1 VVGQWA
7 PAPGRPGRIYNTGYR
22 WPVPLGR
29 SRNIMILAGSVLL
42 LGVLG
47 GLGVLVSDTPDRYVL
62 RVVGEP
68 LASVDARLVVDAAPP
83 RTLDPYRGLGT
94 WVDSYDFDPAYVPG
108 GITVAPADL
117 VAMADHGVRTLFI
130 QSSRSDRRATGLVS
144 DPWLLAEFLLAA
156 DRTGLA
162 VVAWYLPK
170 WTADDEDLDRLLAID
185 RFSVLGR
192 RFDGLAVDIEWNRD
206 DLGSIERS
214 RRLVNLSDRLRRTV
228 GDDPL
233 GAIVMPPVITDEINL
248 SFWPGFPWADLAPLY
263 DVWLPMAYWSFRTEE
278 QADPEFYVAQNIR
291 RLRAD
296 LGDPAAL
303 VHAIGGIGAADGSA
317 IVDPGEP
324 LATIDDL
331 TPFVAALGA
340 ERAVGGSIYDWAT
353 MGPGSRSLL
362 AELVDGLIDWPRAGT
377 PNR

>member
-1 VVGQWA
+1 
-7 PAPGRPGRIYNTGYR
+7 
-22 WPVPLGR
+22 
-29 SRNIMILAGSVLL
+29 MILAGSVLL

-47 GLGVLVSDTPDRYVL
+47 VFGVVVSDTPDRYVL

-68 LASVDARLVVDAAPP
+68 LASVEVRLMVDAPVP

-117 VAMADHGVRTLFI
+117 VDMADHGVRTVFI

-170 WTADDEDLDRLLAID
+170 WTDDDEDLDRLLAID

-192 RFDGLAVDIEWNRD
+192 RFDGLAMDIEWNRD
-206 DLGSIERS
+206 GLGAIERS

-248 SFWPGFPWADLAPLY
+248 AFWPGFPWAELAPLY

-278 QADPEFYVAQNIR
+278 HAEPGFYVSQNIR

-296 LGDPAAL
+296 LGDPEAM

-331 TPFVAALGA
+331 APFVAALVA
-340 ERAVGGSIYDWAT
+340 EGAVGGSIYDWAT
-353 MGPGSRSLL
+353 MGSRSRSLL
-362 AELVDGLIDWPRAGT
+362 ADLMAASTVGAAGH
-377 PNR
+377 

>member
-1 VVGQWA
+1 MVGRWA
-7 PAPGRPGRIYNTGYR
+7 SAPGRPGRITTTGYR
-22 WPVPLGR
+22 WSVPLGR
-29 SRNIMILAGSVLL
+29 SRNVAILAGSALL

-47 GLGVLVSDTPDRYVL
+47 ILASNTPDRYVQ
-62 RVVGEP
+62 RVVGES
-68 LASVDARLVVDAAPP
+68 LARVEARLVVDAPPP

-108 GITVAPADL
+108 DITVAPSDLAD
-117 VAMADHGVRTLFI
+117 MAAHGVRTVFL
-130 QSSRSDRRATGLVS
+130 QSSRSDRRAIGLVS
-144 DPWLLAEFLLAA
+144 DPWLLAGFLLAA
-156 DRTGLA
+156 DRTGMA

-170 WTADDEDLDRLLAID
+170 WSDDDEDLDRLLAID

-206 DLGSIERS
+206 GLGAIERS
-214 RRLVNLSDRLRRTV
+214 DRLVNLSDRLRRTV

-248 SFWPGFPWADLAPLY
+248 AYWPGFPWGEVAPLY
-263 DVWLPMAYWSFRTEE
+263 DVWLPMGYWSFRSEE
-278 QADPEFYVAQNIR
+278 HADPAFYVAQNIR

-296 LGDPAAL
+296 LDDPEAL

-317 IVDPGEP
+317 LVDPGEP

-331 TPFVAALGA
+331 APFVGALVSEG
-340 ERAVGGSIYDWAT
+340 AVGGSIYDWAT
-353 MGPGSRSLL
+353 MGPRSRLLL
-362 AELVDGLIDWPRAGT
+362 ADLVGGLTGWPPAG
-377 PNR
+377 PEDR

>member
-1 VVGQWA
+1 MVGRWA
-7 PAPGRPGRIYNTGYR
+7 SAPGRPGRITTTGYR
-22 WPVPLGR
+22 WSVPLGR
-29 SRNIMILAGSVLL
+29 SRNVAILAGSALL

-47 GLGVLVSDTPDRYVL
+47 ILASNTPDRYVQ

-68 LASVDARLVVDAAPP
+68 LARVEARLVVDAPPP

-108 GITVAPADL
+108 DITVAPSDLAD
-117 VAMADHGVRTLFI
+117 MAAHGVRTVFL

-144 DPWLLAEFLLAA
+144 DPWLLAGFLLAA

-170 WTADDEDLDRLLAID
+170 WSDDDEDLDRLLAID

-206 DLGSIERS
+206 DLGAIERS
-214 RRLVNLSDRLRRTV
+214 DRLVDLSDRLRRTV

-248 SFWPGFPWADLAPLY
+248 AYWPGFPWAEVAPLY
-263 DVWLPMAYWSFRTEE
+263 DVWLPMGYWSFRSEE
-278 QADPEFYVAQNIR
+278 HADPAFYVAQNIR

-296 LGDPAAL
+296 LDDPEAL

-317 IVDPGEP
+317 LVDPGEP

-331 TPFVAALGA
+331 APFVGALVSEG
-340 ERAVGGSIYDWAT
+340 AVGGSIYDWAT
-353 MGPGSRSLL
+353 MGSRSRRLL
-362 AELVDGLIDWPRAGT
+362 ADLVGGLTGWPPAG
-377 PNR
+377 PEDR

>member
-1 VVGQWA
+1 
-7 PAPGRPGRIYNTGYR
+7 
-22 WPVPLGR
+22 
-29 SRNIMILAGSVLL
+29 MILTGSVLL

-47 GLGVLVSDTPDRYVL
+47 VLGVVVSDTPDRYVL

-68 LASVDARLVVDAAPP
+68 LASVEVRLMVDAPVS

-108 GITVAPADL
+108 GITVAPTDL
-117 VAMADHGVRTLFI
+117 VDMADHGVRTVFI

-170 WTADDEDLDRLLAID
+170 WTDDDEDLDRLLAID

-192 RFDGLAVDIEWNRD
+192 RFDGLAMDIEWNRD
-206 DLGSIERS
+206 GLGAIERS

-248 SFWPGFPWADLAPLY
+248 AFWPGFPWAELAPLY

-278 QADPEFYVAQNIR
+278 HAEPGFYVSQNIR
-291 RLRAD
+291 RLRAN
-296 LGDPAAL
+296 LGDPEAM

-331 TPFVAALGA
+331 APFVSALVA
-340 ERAVGGSIYDWAT
+340 EGAVGGSIYDWAT
-353 MGPGSRSLL
+353 MGSRSRSLL
-362 AELVDGLIDWPRAGT
+362 ADLMAGST
-377 PNR
+377 VGAAGH

>member
-1 VVGQWA
+1 MVGRWA
-7 PAPGRPGRIYNTGYR
+7 SAPGRPGRITTTGYR
-22 WPVPLGR
+22 WSVPLGR
-29 SRNIMILAGSVLL
+29 SRNVAILAGSALL

-47 GLGVLVSDTPDRYVL
+47 ILASNTPDRYVQ
-62 RVVGEP
+62 RVVGES
-68 LASVDARLVVDAAPP
+68 LARVEARLVVDAPPP

-108 GITVAPADL
+108 DITVAPSDLAD
-117 VAMADHGVRTLFI
+117 MAAHGVRTVFL

-144 DPWLLAEFLLAA
+144 DPWLLAGFLLAA
-156 DRTGLA
+156 DRTGMA

-170 WTADDEDLDRLLAID
+170 WSDDDEDLDRLLAID

-206 DLGSIERS
+206 GLGAIERS
-214 RRLVNLSDRLRRTV
+214 DRLVNLSDRLRRTV

-248 SFWPGFPWADLAPLY
+248 AYWPGFPWGEVAPLY
-263 DVWLPMAYWSFRTEE
+263 DVWLPMGYWSFRSEE
-278 QADPEFYVAQNIR
+278 HADPAFYVAQNIR

-296 LGDPAAL
+296 LDDPEAL

-317 IVDPGEP
+317 LVDPGEP

-331 TPFVAALGA
+331 APFVGALVSDG
-340 ERAVGGSIYDWAT
+340 AVGGSIYDWAT
-353 MGPGSRSLL
+353 MGSRSRRLL
-362 AELVDGLIDWPRAGT
+362 ADLVGGLTGWPPAG
-377 PNR
+377 PEDR

>member
-1 VVGQWA
+1 
-7 PAPGRPGRIYNTGYR
+7 
-22 WPVPLGR
+22 
-29 SRNIMILAGSVLL
+29 MILTGSVLL

-47 GLGVLVSDTPDRYVL
+47 VLGVVVSDTPDRYVL

-68 LASVDARLVVDAAPP
+68 LASVEVRLMVDAPVS

-108 GITVAPADL
+108 GITVAPTDL
-117 VAMADHGVRTLFI
+117 VDMADHGVRTVFI

-170 WTADDEDLDRLLAID
+170 WTDDDEDLDRLLAID

-192 RFDGLAVDIEWNRD
+192 RFDGLAMDIEWNRD
-206 DLGSIERS
+206 GLGAIERS

-248 SFWPGFPWADLAPLY
+248 AFWPGFPWAELAPLY

-278 QADPEFYVAQNIR
+278 HAEPGFYVSQNIR
-291 RLRAD
+291 RLRAN
-296 LGDPAAL
+296 LGDPEAM

-331 TPFVAALGA
+331 APFVAALVA
-340 ERAVGGSIYDWAT
+340 EGAVGGSIYDWAT
-353 MGPGSRSLL
+353 MGSRSRSLL
-362 AELVDGLIDWPRAGT
+362 ADLMAGST
-377 PNR
+377 VGAAGH

>member
-1 VVGQWA
+1 
-7 PAPGRPGRIYNTGYR
+7 
-22 WPVPLGR
+22 
-29 SRNIMILAGSVLL
+29 MILAGSVLL

-47 GLGVLVSDTPDRYVL
+47 VVVSDTPDRYVL

-68 LASVDARLVVDAAPP
+68 LASVEVRLMVDAPVS

-117 VAMADHGVRTLFI
+117 VDMADHGVRTVFI

-170 WTADDEDLDRLLAID
+170 WTDDDEDLDRLLAID

-192 RFDGLAVDIEWNRD
+192 RFDGLAMDIEWNRD
-206 DLGSIERS
+206 GLGAIERS
-214 RRLVNLSDRLRRTV
+214 RRLVNLSDRMRRTV

-248 SFWPGFPWADLAPLY
+248 AFWPGFPWAELAPLY

-278 QADPEFYVAQNIR
+278 HAEPGFYVSQNIR
-291 RLRAD
+291 RLRAN
-296 LGDPAAL
+296 LGDPEAM

-331 TPFVAALGA
+331 APFVAALVA
-340 ERAVGGSIYDWAT
+340 EGAVGGSIYDWAT
-353 MGPGSRSLL
+353 MGSRSRSLL
-362 AELVDGLIDWPRAGT
+362 ADLMAGST
-377 PNR
+377 VGAAGH

>member
-1 VVGQWA
+1 VGRWA
-7 PAPGRPGRIYNTGYR
+7 SAPGRPGRIVTTGYR
-22 WPVPLGR
+22 WSVPLGR
-29 SRNIMILAGSVLL
+29 SRNVAILAGSALL

-47 GLGVLVSDTPDRYVL
+47 ILASNTPDRYVQ

-68 LASVDARLVVDAAPP
+68 LARVEARLLVDAPPP

-108 GITVAPADL
+108 DITVAPSDLAD
-117 VAMADHGVRTLFI
+117 MAAHGVRTVFL

-144 DPWLLAEFLLAA
+144 DPWLLAGFLLAA

-170 WTADDEDLDRLLAID
+170 WSDDDEDLDRLLAID

-206 DLGSIERS
+206 DLGAIERS
-214 RRLVNLSDRLRRTV
+214 DRLVDLSDRLRRTV

-248 SFWPGFPWADLAPLY
+248 AYWPGFPWAEVAPLY
-263 DVWLPMAYWSFRTEE
+263 DVWLPMGYWSFRTEE
-278 QADPEFYVAQNIR
+278 HADPAFYVAQNIR

-296 LGDPAAL
+296 LG
-303 VHAIGGIGAADGSA
+303 
-317 IVDPGEP
+317 
-324 LATIDDL
+324 
-331 TPFVAALGA
+331 
-340 ERAVGGSIYDWAT
+340 
-353 MGPGSRSLL
+353 
-362 AELVDGLIDWPRAGT
+362 
-377 PNR
+377 

>member
-1 VVGQWA
+1 MVGRWA
-7 PAPGRPGRIYNTGYR
+7 SAPGRPGRITTIGYR
-22 WPVPLGR
+22 WFVPLGR
-29 SRNIMILAGSVLL
+29 SRNVAILAGSAL

-47 GLGVLVSDTPDRYVL
+47 ILASNTPDRYVQ
-62 RVVGEP
+62 RVVGES
-68 LASVDARLVVDAAPP
+68 LARVEARLMVDAPPP

-108 GITVAPADL
+108 DITVAPSDLAD
-117 VAMADHGVRTLFI
+117 MAAHGVRTVFL

-144 DPWLLAEFLLAA
+144 DPWLLAGFLLAA

-170 WTADDEDLDRLLAID
+170 WSDDDEDLDRLLAID

-192 RFDGLAVDIEWNRD
+192 RFDGLAVDIEWNRGG
-206 DLGSIERS
+206 LGAIERS
-214 RRLVNLSDRLRRTV
+214 DRLVNLSDRLRRTV

-248 SFWPGFPWADLAPLY
+248 AYWPGFPWAEVAPLY
-263 DVWLPMAYWSFRTEE
+263 DVWLPMGYWSFRSEE
-278 QADPEFYVAQNIR
+278 HADPAFYVAQNIR

-296 LGDPAAL
+296 LDDPEAL

-317 IVDPGEP
+317 LVDTGEP

-331 TPFVAALGA
+331 APFVGALVSEG
-340 ERAVGGSIYDWAT
+340 AVGGSIYDWAT
-353 MGPGSRSLL
+353 MGSRSRRLL
-362 AELVDGLIDWPRAGT
+362 ADLVGGLTGWPPAG
-377 PNR
+377 PEGR

>member
-1 VVGQWA
+1 
-7 PAPGRPGRIYNTGYR
+7 
-22 WPVPLGR
+22 
-29 SRNIMILAGSVLL
+29 MILAGSVLL

-47 GLGVLVSDTPDRYVL
+47 VFGVVVSDTEDRYVL

-68 LASVDARLVVDAAPP
+68 LASVEVRLMVDAPVS

-117 VAMADHGVRTLFI
+117 VDMADHGVRTVFI

-170 WTADDEDLDRLLAID
+170 WTDDDEDLDRLLAID

-192 RFDGLAVDIEWNRD
+192 RFDGLAMDIEWNRD
-206 DLGSIERS
+206 GLGAIERS

-248 SFWPGFPWADLAPLY
+248 AFWPGFPWAELAPLY

-278 QADPEFYVAQNIR
+278 HAEPEFYVSQNIR
-291 RLRAD
+291 RLRAN
-296 LGDPAAL
+296 LGDPEAM

-331 TPFVAALGA
+331 APFVAALVA
-340 ERAVGGSIYDWAT
+340 EGAVGGSIYDWAT
-353 MGPGSRSLL
+353 MGSRSRSLL
-362 AELVDGLIDWPRAGT
+362 DDLMAGSKVGAAGH
-377 PNR
+377 

>member
-1 VVGQWA
+1 
-7 PAPGRPGRIYNTGYR
+7 
-22 WPVPLGR
+22 
-29 SRNIMILAGSVLL
+29 MIFAGSVLL

-47 GLGVLVSDTPDRYVL
+47 VFGVVVSDTEDRYVL

-68 LASVDARLVVDAAPP
+68 LASVEVRLMVDAPVS

-117 VAMADHGVRTLFI
+117 VDMADHGVRTVFI

-170 WTADDEDLDRLLAID
+170 WTDDDEDLDRLLAID

-192 RFDGLAVDIEWNRD
+192 RFDGLAMDIEWNRD
-206 DLGSIERS
+206 GLGAIERS

-248 SFWPGFPWADLAPLY
+248 AFWPGFPWAELAPLY

-278 QADPEFYVAQNIR
+278 HAEPEFYVSQNIR
-291 RLRAD
+291 RLRAN
-296 LGDPAAL
+296 LGDPEAM

-331 TPFVAALGA
+331 APFVAALVA
-340 ERAVGGSIYDWAT
+340 EGAVGGSIYDWAT
-353 MGPGSRSLL
+353 MGSRSRSLL
-362 AELVDGLIDWPRAGT
+362 DDLMAGST
-377 PNR
+377 VGAAGH

>member
-1 VVGQWA
+1 
-7 PAPGRPGRIYNTGYR
+7 
-22 WPVPLGR
+22 
-29 SRNIMILAGSVLL
+29 MILAGSVLL

-47 GLGVLVSDTPDRYVL
+47 VFGVVVSDTEDRYVL

-68 LASVDARLVVDAAPP
+68 LASVEVRLMVDAPVS

-117 VAMADHGVRTLFI
+117 VDMADHGVRTVFI

-170 WTADDEDLDRLLAID
+170 WTDDDEDLDRLLAID

-192 RFDGLAVDIEWNRD
+192 RFDGLAMDIEWNRD
-206 DLGSIERS
+206 GLGAIERS

-248 SFWPGFPWADLAPLY
+248 AFWPGFPWAELAPRY

-278 QADPEFYVAQNIR
+278 HAEPGFYVSQNVL
-291 RLRAD
+291 RLRAN
-296 LGDPAAL
+296 LGDPEAM

-331 TPFVAALGA
+331 APFVAALVA
-340 ERAVGGSIYDWAT
+340 EGAVGGSIYDWAT
-353 MGPGSRSLL
+353 MGSRSRSLL
-362 AELVDGLIDWPRAGT
+362 ADLMAGST
-377 PNR
+377 VGAAGH

>member
-1 VVGQWA
+1 
-7 PAPGRPGRIYNTGYR
+7 
-22 WPVPLGR
+22 
-29 SRNIMILAGSVLL
+29 MILAGSVLL

-47 GLGVLVSDTPDRYVL
+47 VLGVVVSDTPDRYVL

-68 LASVDARLVVDAAPP
+68 LASVEVRLMVDAPVS

-108 GITVAPADL
+108 GITVAPTDL
-117 VAMADHGVRTLFI
+117 VDMADHGVRTVFI

-170 WTADDEDLDRLLAID
+170 WTDDDEDLDRLLAID

-192 RFDGLAVDIEWNRD
+192 RFDGLAMDIEWNRD
-206 DLGSIERS
+206 GLGAIERS

-248 SFWPGFPWADLAPLY
+248 AFWPGFPWAELAPLY

-278 QADPEFYVAQNIR
+278 HAEPGFYVSQNIR
-291 RLRAD
+291 RLRAN
-296 LGDPAAL
+296 LGDPEAM

-331 TPFVAALGA
+331 APFVAALVA
-340 ERAVGGSIYDWAT
+340 EGAVGGSIYDWAT
-353 MGPGSRSLL
+353 MGSRSRSLL
-362 AELVDGLIDWPRAGT
+362 ADLMAGST
-377 PNR
+377 VGAAGH

>member
-1 VVGQWA
+1 
-7 PAPGRPGRIYNTGYR
+7 
-22 WPVPLGR
+22 
-29 SRNIMILAGSVLL
+29 MILAGSVLL

-47 GLGVLVSDTPDRYVL
+47 VVVSDTEDRYVL

-68 LASVDARLVVDAAPP
+68 LASVEVRLMVDAPVS

-117 VAMADHGVRTLFI
+117 VDMADHGVRTVFI

-170 WTADDEDLDRLLAID
+170 WTDDDEDLDRLLAID

-192 RFDGLAVDIEWNRD
+192 RFDGLAMDIEWNRD
-206 DLGSIERS
+206 GLGAIERS

-248 SFWPGFPWADLAPLY
+248 AFWPGFPWAELAPLY

-278 QADPEFYVAQNIR
+278 HAEPEFYVSQNIR
-291 RLRAD
+291 RLRAN
-296 LGDPAAL
+296 LGDPEAM

-331 TPFVAALGA
+331 APFVAALVA
-340 ERAVGGSIYDWAT
+340 EGAVGGSIYDWAT
-353 MGPGSRSLL
+353 MGSRSRSLL
-362 AELVDGLIDWPRAGT
+362 DDLMAGST
-377 PNR
+377 VGAAGH

>member
-1 VVGQWA
+1 MVGQWA
-7 PAPGRPGRIYNTGYR
+7 PAPGRPGRISTTGYR
-22 WPVPLGR
+22 WSVPLGR
-29 SRNIMILAGSVLL
+29 SRNLLLLTGSVLL

-47 GLGVLVSDTPDRYVL
+47 VLASSTPDRYVL
-62 RVVGEP
+62 RVVGDP
-68 LASVDARLVVDAAPP
+68 LASVEVRLVVDAPAP
-83 RTLDPYRGLGT
+83 RMLDAYRGLGT

-108 GITVAPADL
+108 DITVAPSDLAD
-117 VAMADHGVRTLFI
+117 MAAHGVRTLFL

-156 DRTGLA
+156 DRTDME

-170 WTADDEDLDRLLAID
+170 WTDDDEDLDRLLAID

-206 DLGSIERS
+206 GLGAIERS
-214 RRLVNLSDRLRRTV
+214 HRLVNLSDRLRRTV

-248 SFWPGFPWADLAPLY
+248 AYWPGFPWAEVAPLY
-263 DVWLPMAYWSFRTEE
+263 DVWLPMGYWSFRSEE
-278 QADPEFYVAQNIR
+278 HADPAFYVAQNIR

-296 LGDPAAL
+296 LDDSEAL

-317 IVDPGEP
+317 LVDPGEP

-331 TPFVAALGA
+331 APFVGALVSEG
-340 ERAVGGSIYDWAT
+340 AVGGSIYDWAT
-353 MGPGSRSLL
+353 MGLRSRLL
-362 AELVDGLIDWPRAGT
+362 LEDLVDGLTGWPPAG
-377 PNR
+377 PGDR

>member
-1 VVGQWA
+1 MVGRWA
-7 PAPGRPGRIYNTGYR
+7 SAPGRPGRITTTGYR
-22 WPVPLGR
+22 WSVPLGR
-29 SRNIMILAGSVLL
+29 SRNVAILAGSALL

-47 GLGVLVSDTPDRYVL
+47 ILASNTPDRYVQ

-68 LASVDARLVVDAAPP
+68 LARVEARLLVDAPPP

-108 GITVAPADL
+108 DITVAPSDLAD
-117 VAMADHGVRTLFI
+117 MAAHGVRTVFL
-130 QSSRSDRRATGLVS
+130 QSSRSDRRAIGLVS
-144 DPWLLAEFLLAA
+144 DPWLLAGFLLAA
-156 DRTGLA
+156 DRTGMA

-170 WTADDEDLDRLLAID
+170 WSDDDEDLDRLLAID

-206 DLGSIERS
+206 GLGAIERS
-214 RRLVNLSDRLRRTV
+214 DRLVNLSDRLRRTV

-248 SFWPGFPWADLAPLY
+248 AYWPGFPWGEVAPLY
-263 DVWLPMAYWSFRTEE
+263 DVWLPMGYWSFRSEE
-278 QADPEFYVAQNIR
+278 HADPAFYVAQNIR

-296 LGDPAAL
+296 LDDPEAL

-317 IVDPGEP
+317 LVDPGEP

-331 TPFVAALGA
+331 APFVGALVSEG
-340 ERAVGGSIYDWAT
+340 AVGGSIYDWAT
-353 MGPGSRSLL
+353 MGPRSRLLL
-362 AELVDGLIDWPRAGT
+362 ADLVGGLTGWPPAG
-377 PNR
+377 PEDR

>member
-1 VVGQWA
+1 MVGRWA
-7 PAPGRPGRIYNTGYR
+7 SAPGRPGRITTTGYR
-22 WPVPLGR
+22 WSVPLGR
-29 SRNIMILAGSVLL
+29 SRNVAILAGSALL

-47 GLGVLVSDTPDRYVL
+47 ILASNTPDRYVQ
-62 RVVGEP
+62 RVVGES
-68 LASVDARLVVDAAPP
+68 LARVEARLVVDAPPP

-108 GITVAPADL
+108 DITVAPSDLAD
-117 VAMADHGVRTLFI
+117 MAAHGVRTVFL
-130 QSSRSDRRATGLVS
+130 QSSRSDRRAIGLVS
-144 DPWLLAEFLLAA
+144 DPWLLAGFLLAA
-156 DRTGLA
+156 DRTGMA

-170 WTADDEDLDRLLAID
+170 WSDDDEDLDRLLAID

-206 DLGSIERS
+206 GLGAIERS
-214 RRLVNLSDRLRRTV
+214 DRLVNLSDRLRRTV

-248 SFWPGFPWADLAPLY
+248 AYWPGFPWGEVAPLY
-263 DVWLPMAYWSFRTEE
+263 DVWIPMGYWSFRSEE
-278 QADPEFYVAQNIR
+278 HADPAFYVAQNIR

-296 LGDPAAL
+296 LGDPEAL

-317 IVDPGEP
+317 LVDPGEP

-331 TPFVAALGA
+331 APFVGALVA
-340 ERAVGGSIYDWAT
+340 EGAVGGSIYDWAT
-353 MGPGSRSLL
+353 MGPRSRRLL
-362 AELVDGLIDWPRAGT
+362 ADLVGGLTGWTPAG
-377 PNR
+377 PEDR

>member
-1 VVGQWA
+1 
-7 PAPGRPGRIYNTGYR
+7 
-22 WPVPLGR
+22 
-29 SRNIMILAGSVLL
+29 MILTGSVLL

-47 GLGVLVSDTPDRYVL
+47 VLGVVVSDTPDRYVL

-68 LASVDARLVVDAAPP
+68 LASVEVRLMVDAPVS

-117 VAMADHGVRTLFI
+117 VDMADHGVRTVFI

-170 WTADDEDLDRLLAID
+170 WTDDDEDLDRLLAID

-192 RFDGLAVDIEWNRD
+192 RFDGLAMDIEWNRD
-206 DLGSIERS
+206 GLGAIERS

-248 SFWPGFPWADLAPLY
+248 AFWPGFPWAELAPLY

-278 QADPEFYVAQNIR
+278 HAEPGFYVSQNIR
-291 RLRAD
+291 RLRAN
-296 LGDPAAL
+296 LGDPEAM

-331 TPFVAALGA
+331 APFVAALVA
-340 ERAVGGSIYDWAT
+340 EGTVGGSIYDWAT
-353 MGPGSRSLL
+353 MGSRSRSLL
-362 AELVDGLIDWPRAGT
+362 ADLMAGST
-377 PNR
+377 VGAAGH

>member
-1 VVGQWA
+1 
-7 PAPGRPGRIYNTGYR
+7 
-22 WPVPLGR
+22 
-29 SRNIMILAGSVLL
+29 MILTGSVLL

-47 GLGVLVSDTPDRYVL
+47 VLGVVVSDTPDRYVL

-68 LASVDARLVVDAAPP
+68 LASVEVRLMVDAPVS

-117 VAMADHGVRTLFI
+117 VDMADHGVRTVFI

-170 WTADDEDLDRLLAID
+170 WTHDDEDLDRLLAID

-192 RFDGLAVDIEWNRD
+192 RFDGLAMDIEWNRD
-206 DLGSIERS
+206 GLGAIERS

-248 SFWPGFPWADLAPLY
+248 AFWPGFPWAELAPLY

-278 QADPEFYVAQNIR
+278 HAEPGFYVSQNIR
-291 RLRAD
+291 RLRAN
-296 LGDPAAL
+296 LGDPEAM

-331 TPFVAALGA
+331 APFVSALVA
-340 ERAVGGSIYDWAT
+340 EGAVGGSIYDWAT
-353 MGPGSRSLL
+353 MGSRSRSLL
-362 AELVDGLIDWPRAGT
+362 ADLMAGST
-377 PNR
+377 VGAAGH

>member
-1 VVGQWA
+1 
-7 PAPGRPGRIYNTGYR
+7 
-22 WPVPLGR
+22 
-29 SRNIMILAGSVLL
+29 MILTGSVLL

-47 GLGVLVSDTPDRYVL
+47 VLGVVVSDTPDRYVL

-68 LASVDARLVVDAAPP
+68 LASVEVRLMVDAPVS

-117 VAMADHGVRTLFI
+117 VDMADHGVRTVFI

-170 WTADDEDLDRLLAID
+170 WTDDDEDLDRLLAID

-192 RFDGLAVDIEWNRD
+192 RFDGLAMDIEWNRD
-206 DLGSIERS
+206 GLGAIERS

-248 SFWPGFPWADLAPLY
+248 AFWPGFPWAELAPLY

-278 QADPEFYVAQNIR
+278 HAEPGFYVSQNIR
-291 RLRAD
+291 RLRAN
-296 LGDPAAL
+296 LGDPEAM

-331 TPFVAALGA
+331 APFVAALVA
-340 ERAVGGSIYDWAT
+340 EGAVGGSIYDWAT
-353 MGPGSRSLL
+353 MGSRSRSLL
-362 AELVDGLIDWPRAGT
+362 ADLMAGST
-377 PNR
+377 VGAAGH

>member
-1 VVGQWA
+1 
-7 PAPGRPGRIYNTGYR
+7 
-22 WPVPLGR
+22 
-29 SRNIMILAGSVLL
+29 MILTGSVLL

-47 GLGVLVSDTPDRYVL
+47 VVVSDTPDRYVL

-68 LASVDARLVVDAAPP
+68 LASVEVRLMVDAPVS

-117 VAMADHGVRTLFI
+117 VDMADHGVRTVFI

-170 WTADDEDLDRLLAID
+170 WTDDDEDLDRLLAID

-192 RFDGLAVDIEWNRD
+192 RFDGLAMDIEWNRD
-206 DLGSIERS
+206 GLGAIERS
-214 RRLVNLSDRLRRTV
+214 RRLVNLSDRMRRTV

-248 SFWPGFPWADLAPLY
+248 AFWPGFPWAELAPLY

-278 QADPEFYVAQNIR
+278 HAEPEFYVSQNIR
-291 RLRAD
+291 RLRAN
-296 LGDPAAL
+296 LGDPEAM

-331 TPFVAALGA
+331 APFVAALVA
-340 ERAVGGSIYDWAT
+340 EGAVGGSIYDWAT
-353 MGPGSRSLL
+353 MGSRSRSLL
-362 AELVDGLIDWPRAGT
+362 ADLMAGST
-377 PNR
+377 VGAAGH

>member
-1 VVGQWA
+1 
-7 PAPGRPGRIYNTGYR
+7 
-22 WPVPLGR
+22 
-29 SRNIMILAGSVLL
+29 MILTGSVLL

-47 GLGVLVSDTPDRYVL
+47 VLGVVVSDTPDRYVL

-68 LASVDARLVVDAAPP
+68 LASVEVRLMVDAPVS

-117 VAMADHGVRTLFI
+117 VDMADHGVRTVFI

-170 WTADDEDLDRLLAID
+170 WTDDDEDLDRLLAID

-192 RFDGLAVDIEWNRD
+192 RFDGLAMDIEWNRD
-206 DLGSIERS
+206 GLGAIERS

-248 SFWPGFPWADLAPLY
+248 AFWPGFPWAELAPLY

-278 QADPEFYVAQNIR
+278 HAEPGFYVSQNIR
-291 RLRAD
+291 RLRAN
-296 LGDPAAL
+296 LGDPEAM

-331 TPFVAALGA
+331 APFVSALVA
-340 ERAVGGSIYDWAT
+340 EGAVGGSIYDWAT
-353 MGPGSRSLL
+353 MGSRSRSLL
-362 AELVDGLIDWPRAGT
+362 ADLMAGST
-377 PNR
+377 VGAAGH